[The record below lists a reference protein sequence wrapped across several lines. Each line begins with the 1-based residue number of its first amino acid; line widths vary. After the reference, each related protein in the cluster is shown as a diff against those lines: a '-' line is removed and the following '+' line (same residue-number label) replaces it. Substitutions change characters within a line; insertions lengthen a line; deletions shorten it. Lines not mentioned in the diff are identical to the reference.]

1 MPPRPK
7 LDVDR
12 IRYLLDQGMRQA
24 AVARRLGVT
33 QAAVCTAAKGRRMSD
48 YYSTDVTRLPLFQ
61 KPAART
67 TDPAT
72 SHAAAAAFKGVA
84 EDHRRRILEA
94 LRSGPAGQTE
104 IARRAGLATHQAGK
118 RLGEMGRAGLIE
130 TTGREL
136 VNATGRRER
145 EWRRA
150 TDGR

>member
-1 MPPRPK
+1 MPRRPK

-33 QAAVCTAAKGRRMSD
+33 QAAVCTAAKGRGYVSD
-48 YYSTDVTRLPLFQ
+48 YYSTDITRLPLFQ
-61 KPAART
+61 KQART

-72 SHAAAAAFKGVA
+72 SHAAAAAFQGVA

-145 EWRRA
+145 EWRSK
-150 TDGR
+150 